1 MLGSG
6 LSQRLKDPH
15 CLDRL
20 YFDPQ
25 FFGLEGDQ
33 SSFLDGGQTRRFK
46 RRRSLR
52 RDTASILY
60 KVVSSDSSQLEK
72 QLRSTHSKKKK
83 KKISLSIFKVQ
94 KQRNPEVG

>member
-20 YFDPQ
+20 YFDPL
-25 FFGLEGDQ
+25 FWVSKGIGAH
-33 SSFLDGGQTRRFK
+33 FLGRGQTRRFK

-52 RDTASILY
+52 RDTALILY

-72 QLRSTHSKKKK
+72 QLRSTHSKKSVLVSSKYRNK
-83 KKISLSIFKVQ
+83 ET
-94 KQRNPEVG
+94 QRLDK